1 MIRCHLSRYLA
12 PLGFY
17 QDTNFA
23 QGNAYVVKPGDH
35 PSLGGNNSVSSLRP
49 LPIASEGDDGVI
61 TFFEDTNYCGN
72 MVVLTSSCPSL
83 RLKLAL
89 TTRPALWL
97 LSKAPGQSMWILV
110 TMEMLELSH
119 LEPIM
124 LIWVPMM
131 LYLPQNSTDLRNFE
145 NIMN

>member
-61 TFFEDTNYCGN
+61 TFFEDSYQ
-72 MVVLTSSCPSL
+72 L
-83 RLKLAL
+83 
-89 TTRPALWL
+89 LWKHGGANL
-97 LSKAPGQSMWILV
+97 VLSKLTVKIGFNDQASSLIVIKSTWTVYVNTGYNGDAGTFPPGTYNANLGPNDAISSAKL
-110 TMEMLELSH
+110 
-119 LEPIM
+119 
-124 LIWVPMM
+124 
-131 LYLPQNSTDLRNFE
+131 N
-145 NIMN
+145 